1 MTKAFG
7 RIFWRERVKAAYI
20 QGSGFHRYERKKM
33 VQEIRTVEEFERE
46 VLASDVPVL
55 VDFWAPWCAPCR
67 MLAPTLE
74 ELAQEYAG
82 RIKVFKVNTDELPI
96 LAMQYGIRG
105 IPTVILFVDGEPAD
119 VKVGLQPKAM
129 FETAIARVLGE

>member
-1 MTKAFG
+1 
-7 RIFWRERVKAAYI
+7 
-20 QGSGFHRYERKKM
+20 M

-74 ELAQEYAG
+74 ELAQEYSG
-82 RIKVFKVNTDELPI
+82 RIKVFKVNTDDLPI

>member
-1 MTKAFG
+1 
-7 RIFWRERVKAAYI
+7 
-20 QGSGFHRYERKKM
+20 M
-33 VQEIRTVEEFERE
+33 VQEIKTVEEFERE